1 MTQQAPRGI
10 PPAGRFALTAAL
22 ISSFGQTFFLGL
34 FGGQMRAEFGLSE
47 AWLGSLYGLAT
58 LASGFAMFWLGAI
71 ADHLSMKRA
80 IALVMLVLGAG
91 AALMGLAGQVWMLV
105 AALFLVRLAGQGL
118 TGHLAVVAAARYAK
132 QRRGRAVAMATYGFI
147 LGEACFPALVAWS
160 LGWLDWQQLWLV
172 IAALI
177 GLLAIPLLWWL
188 ATPLHAQREID
199 DQDPSSPPPM
209 TMTRGRL
216 FAHGSFVR
224 TLAIVLVPP
233 VVVTAL
239 FLHQS
244 TLAEIRD
251 WRLEQMAQGFI
262 AFAAAQALCAFAG
275 GRLIDRFSARALLRF
290 HLLPLGLSVIALAN
304 APDPFGLW
312 LFFAGLGMTAG
323 INGVISGA
331 VWVELFGTAQ
341 LGMIRGV
348 YAAVMVVATAVGPVV
363 LGLLL
368 GIGVGLTPI
377 ALVCLTYVVLVPP
390 LVAPGM
396 QEARNRISDIP

>member
-22 ISSFGQTFFLGL
+22 VSSFGQTFFLGL
-34 FGGQMRAEFGLSE
+34 FGGQMRADFALSE

-80 IALVMLVLGAG
+80 IALVMLVLAAG

-188 ATPLHAQREID
+188 AMPLYPQRDIE
-199 DQDPSSPPPM
+199 DPDASSPPRIA
-209 TMTRGRL
+209 MTRSRL
-216 FAHGSFVR
+216 FVHGSFVR

-244 TLAEIRD
+244 TLAEIRE
-251 WRLEQMAQGFI
+251 WRLEQMAQGFV
-262 AFAAAQALCAFAG
+262 AFAAAQAVCAFAG

-290 HLLPLGLSVIALAN
+290 HLLPLGLSVVALAN
-304 APDPFGLW
+304 APDPFALW

-348 YAAVMVVATAVGPVV
+348 YAALMVVATAIGPVV

-368 GIGVGLTPI
+368 GIGVGLMPI
-377 ALVCLTYVVLVPP
+377 ALVCLAYVLVIP
-390 LVAPGM
+390 LLLVPDVG
-396 QEARNRISDIP
+396 QVGR